1 MILDEIAARTRLRVT
16 EAQKS
21 IPLAEIRRQAEAMPG
36 RGGFA
41 ESLATPELSFICEIK
56 KASPSKGVI
65 APDFP
70 YLEIAAAY
78 EEAGAPAISVLTEP
92 EYFQGADR
100 YLREIA
106 AQTALPL
113 LRKDFTVAPYQIY
126 EAKVMGASAVL
137 LICALL
143 ERESLREYQEIAAS
157 LGLAALVETHD
168 EREVETA
175 LDAGATII
183 GVNNRNLQTFEVDIT
198 LSRRL
203 RSLVPAERIF
213 VAESGIATPEDV
225 AGLREAGVNAVLV
238 GETLMRSKDVGAELR
253 RLRGV

>member
-1 MILDEIAARTRLRVT
+1 MILDEIAARTRLRVA
-16 EAQKS
+16 EAKKR
-21 IPLAEIRRQAEAMPG
+21 IPLAAVRERAEAMPG

-41 ESLATPELSFICEIK
+41 EALAAPGLSFICEIK
-56 KASPSKGVI
+56 KASPSTGVI

-70 YLEIAAAY
+70 YLDIAAAY
-78 EEAGAPAISVLTEP
+78 EAAGAAAISVLTEP

-100 YLREIA
+100 YLMEIA

-113 LRKDFTVAPYQIY
+113 LRKDFTIDPYQIY

-143 ERESLREYQEIAAS
+143 EREALREYREIAAS

-168 EREVETA
+168 EREVEAA
-175 LDAGATII
+175 LDAGASII
-183 GVNNRNLQTFEVDIT
+183 GVNNRDLATFEVDIT

-203 RSLVPAERIF
+203 RRLVPPERVF
-213 VAESGIATPEDV
+213 VAESGIVMPEDV
-225 AGLREAGVNAVLV
+225 AQLREAGVDAVLV
-238 GETLMRSKDVGAELR
+238 GETLMRSGDVGMELR
-253 RLRGV
+253 RLRGA